1 MYIRRELDP
10 VELSDTLMRIIGE
23 IEPIGSHEVD
33 KQREQNLIK
42 LCSTIDCLLDEI
54 IELVP
59 YKNRPEA
66 SVRDIGKY
74 ASGWLADKCVWIRDY
89 FDEFVD

>member
-1 MYIRRELDP
+1 MYKRQELDP

-23 IEPIGSHEVD
+23 IEPVGSHDVD
-33 KQREQNLIK
+33 KQRMQNLIK

-59 YKNRPEA
+59 YKDRPEA
-66 SVRDIGKY
+66 SMKDIGEY
-74 ASGWLADKCVWIRDY
+74 TERWLADKCIWIRDY
-89 FDEFVD
+89 FEEML